1 MPNQKNHL
9 AGIGY
14 GIATV
19 LIWAAFPILTKIS
32 VEQSLT
38 PNDISLMRYGTA
50 GLILLPF
57 LWKKGF
63 QGLPISALL
72 VLVCGAGLPYLLAVT
87 YGLTLSSASHFGLVT
102 PSSMLLCTALGGWL
116 IQKDPLPLN
125 RLLGIVCVILGLG
138 FVAIDGLV
146 SEEASLTGDLLFVLG
161 GALWASYTLALR
173 QWSIEPLHA
182 TALVSS
188 LSMLLCV
195 PLFYLAGDSNLST
208 ASTQQI
214 GIQVFYQGVLSAI
227 LALVF
232 YSRAV
237 GILGPGKGSIFGAL
251 VPGVAML
258 LAVIFL
264 DESVSA
270 YQLAGVG
277 IIFIGVMVTLEF
289 INPLA
294 MIKRLRR
301 PPRTPSQ

>member
-1 MPNQKNHL
+1 MPNQNHYL

-14 GIATV
+14 GVATV

-32 VEQSLT
+32 VQQSLT

-57 LWKKGF
+57 LFKKGL
-63 QGLPISALL
+63 QGLPISALV

-87 YGLTLSSASHFGLVT
+87 YGLTLSSASHFGLAT

-125 RLLGIVCVILGLG
+125 RILGIACVIVGLG

-146 SEEASLTGDLLFVLG
+146 SEQASLAGDLLFVLG

-173 QWSIEPLHA
+173 QWSIEPMHA

-188 LSMLLCV
+188 LSMLLCI
-195 PLFYLAGDSNLST
+195 PLFYLVGDTNLSA
-208 ASTQQI
+208 ASTEQI
-214 GIQVFYQGVLSAI
+214 AIQVFYQGVLSAI

-258 LAVIFL
+258 LAVLFL
-264 DESVSA
+264 DETASS

-277 IIFIGVMVTLEF
+277 IIFVGVMVTLEF

-294 MIKRLRR
+294 MIKRLRQR
-301 PPRTPSQ
+301 